1 MTEEIA
7 KRIREARKAAG
18 YTQVQLGEKLGY
30 EGRIGEV
37 TVSRWE
43 RNERPVP
50 LDKLRK
56 LAEVLGLTLDELI
69 P

>member
-7 KRIREARKAAG
+7 KRIKEARIAAG
-18 YTQVQLGEKLGY
+18 YTQKGLGLALGY
-30 EGRIGEV
+30 SESVGEHS
-37 TVSRWE
+37 VSRWE

>member
-7 KRIREARKAAG
+7 RRIKEARIAAG
-18 YTQVQLGEKLGY
+18 YTQKGLGLALGY
-30 EGRIGEV
+30 EEITAESS
-37 TVSRWE
+37 VSRWE
-43 RNERPVP
+43 RNLRPVP

>member
-7 KRIREARKAAG
+7 KRIKEARKAAG
-18 YTQVQLGEKLGY
+18 YTQKGLGVALGY
-30 EGRIGEV
+30 SEAIGEHS
-37 TVSRWE
+37 VSRWE

-56 LAEVLGLTLDELI
+56 LAELLHLTLDDLI

>member
-7 KRIREARKAAG
+7 KRIKEARKAAG
-18 YTQVQLGEKLGY
+18 YTQMRLGEALGY
-30 EGRIGEV
+30 EGKVGEV
-37 TVSRWE
+37 TVARWE
-43 RNERPVP
+43 SNTRPVP

-56 LAEVLGLTLDELI
+56 LAELLHLTLDDLI